1 MRTLESITQ
10 EIRAACDI
18 VEVVSQFVA
27 LKPAGR
33 DFKGRCPFH
42 REKTP
47 SFHVRPAEQYFKCFG
62 CGKAGDVFTFLMELH
77 SISFT
82 EARQML
88 ADQARISIAVQA
100 GQRSGAGAAPSRQD
114 LLRANEWAARLFRE
128 HFNAPAGQSV
138 REYVAGRG
146 ISEEMAERFQL
157 GFAPDSYD
165 FLLAEASRAG
175 IADRVL
181 LAVGLA
187 RERTDGGCYDLFRN
201 RLIFP
206 IVDPAN
212 RVVGFGGRA
221 LGDDPAK
228 YINTP
233 ETALFHKSRCLYG
246 LNLARKAFDERK
258 RAVVVEGYTDV
269 IKAHQN
275 GFCETVAPLGTAL
288 TPQQSDILRR
298 YVSRAIVVFDADP
311 AGRKAADRAVEI
323 ALQAH
328 LDVLLARMP
337 DGLDPFDF
345 LSQKGASK
353 FEDLLISAMP
363 ALSFKWQSTL
373 REHQGGGSPAAKLE
387 AVRSFVEFIA
397 FSDTFGGL
405 DEIRRGQAIDQLA
418 AILSVSREAVCTQV
432 KAAYQRLGA
441 PRPAQAERRTD
452 SDPQTSAGTP
462 SRPRSAEQ
470 AAALE
475 ILISL
480 VCEPGLFP
488 RVADTFEPH
497 LLAEPQLQRIAKAV
511 VQLASEVGEYS
522 INDLME
528 VLESPSDGARC
539 VTLLEAG
546 RSAGR
551 LSDRLSAALQRLR
564 TAAVARRSSQA
575 EREWYDERSDA
586 SEAADQV
593 RDRNLSE
600 LSART
605 EQYGSAANFVGI
617 RKLRL
622 DTTQH

>member
-10 EIRAACDI
+10 EIRAASDI

-77 SISFT
+77 SITFM
-82 EARQML
+82 EVRQML
-88 ADQARISIAVQA
+88 ADQARISIEVQA
-100 GQRSGAGAAPSRQD
+100 GQRSGGAGPSRQD
-114 LLRANEWAARLFRE
+114 LLKANEWAVGLFRK
-128 HFNAPAGQSV
+128 HLNGSAGQPV
-138 REYVAGRG
+138 REYLAKRG
-146 ISEEMAERFQL
+146 ISDEMVERFQL

-165 FLLAEASRAG
+165 SLLAAASRAG

-181 LAVGLA
+181 LAVGLV
-187 RERTDGGCYDLFRN
+187 RERTNGGCYDMFRD
-201 RLIFP
+201 RLMFP
-206 IVDPAN
+206 IIDPAN

-233 ETALFHKSRCLYG
+233 ETALFHKSQCLYG

-275 GFCETVAPLGTAL
+275 GFHETVAPLGTAL
-288 TPQQSDILRR
+288 TSRQSDILRR

-311 AGRKAADRAVEI
+311 AGKKAADRAVEI

-328 LDVLLARMP
+328 LDVLLAVMP

-345 LSQKGASK
+345 LSQKGAAK

-418 AILSVSREAVCTQV
+418 VILGVSRQAVGIQV
-432 KAAYQRLGA
+432 KAAHQRLGTSR
-441 PRPAQAERRTD
+441 RPQTEGQAD
-452 SDPQTSAGTP
+452 SDSQAGTKTP

-480 VCEPGLFP
+480 VCEPGLFS
-488 RVADTFEPH
+488 RVAEMFEPH
-497 LLAEPQLQRIAKAV
+497 LLAEPQLQRIAEAV
-511 VQLASEVGEYS
+511 VRLAGEVGEYS
-522 INDLME
+522 INELMDL
-528 VLESPSDGARC
+528 LESPSDGVRC
-539 VTLLEAG
+539 VALFEAG

-551 LSDRLSAALQRLR
+551 LDERLSAAVDRLK

-575 EREWYDERSDA
+575 EREWYDERSGVSDA
-586 SEAADQV
+586 AGQV

>member
-10 EIRAACDI
+10 EIRAASDI

-47 SFHVRPAEQYFKCFG
+47 SFHVRPTEQYFKCFG

-77 SISFT
+77 SITFT

-88 ADQARISIAVQA
+88 ADQARISIEVQA
-100 GQRSGAGAAPSRQD
+100 GQRSGAGPSRQD
-114 LLRANEWAARLFRE
+114 LLKANEWALRLFRE
-128 HFNAPAGQSV
+128 QLNAPAGQPV
-138 REYVAGRG
+138 REYLAGRG
-146 ISEEMAERFQL
+146 ISDEMAERFQL

-165 FLLAEASRAG
+165 FLLTEASRAG
-175 IADRVL
+175 LAERVL
-181 LAVGLA
+181 LAAGLA
-187 RERTDGGCYDLFRN
+187 RERTSGGHYGLFRD

-233 ETALFHKSRCLYG
+233 ETAVFHKSQCLYG

-275 GFCETVAPLGTAL
+275 GFHETVAPLGTAL
-288 TPQQSDILRR
+288 TSRQSDILRR

-311 AGRKAADRAVEI
+311 AGKKAADRAVEI

-328 LDVLLARMP
+328 LDVLLAVMP

-345 LSQKGASK
+345 LSQKGASE
-353 FEDLLISAMP
+353 FEDLLISATP

-432 KAAYQRLGA
+432 QAAHQRLGA
-441 PRPAQAERRTD
+441 SRQPQAERRTD
-452 SDPQTSAGTP
+452 SDPQTGAKTP

-488 RVADTFEPH
+488 RVADLFEPA
-497 LLAEPQLQRIAKAV
+497 LLVEPELQRIANAV

-528 VLESPSDGARC
+528 VLESPSDGVRC
-539 VTLLEAG
+539 VALLEAG
-546 RSAGR
+546 RAAGR
-551 LSDRLSAALQRLR
+551 LDERLDAAVERLR

-575 EREWYDERSDA
+575 EREWYDERSDD
-586 SEAADQV
+586 SEAAGQV

-600 LSART
+600 LFART

-622 DTTQH
+622 DNNAALK